1 MTPSL
6 TKYTGVYK
14 IIGRGIDAAPL
25 TRNEVAEITK
35 AVKAY
40 NIKTTEEKE
49 FDMPEVDFVNFR
61 LEMSVLMLQNENSIT
76 LFSAD

>member
-1 MTPSL
+1 M
-6 TKYTGVYK
+6 
-14 IIGRGIDAAPL
+14 
-25 TRNEVAEITK
+25 
-35 AVKAY
+35 KAY